1 MPTWR
6 QATASPRPS
15 LSRSDTSTDSGVVD
29 ISVVVNNVDD
39 ARVVSTDDVDVDIEI
54 EEERVNVRVLS
65 SVVDVVCVVEFV
77 TSEED
82 NADAVTASG
91 SDEVSPKWSSLKI
104 EEVLSFSSEVGM

>member
-29 ISVVVNNVDD
+29 ISVVVDNVDD
-39 ARVVSTDDVDVDIEI
+39 VRVVSTDDVDVDSEI

-65 SVVDVVCVVEFV
+65 SVVDIDFV

-82 NADAVTASG
+82 NADAVTALG
-91 SDEVSPKWSSLKI
+91 SDKVSPECSSLKI
-104 EEVLSFSSEVGM
+104 EKVLSSSSEVGL

>member
-15 LSRSDTSTDSGVVD
+15 LSRSDTSTDSGVD
-29 ISVVVNNVDD
+29 ISVVVDNVDD

-91 SDEVSPKWSSLKI
+91 SDKVSPECSSLKI
-104 EEVLSFSSEVGM
+104 EKVLSSSSEVGL